1 MVYFEQ
7 RVIVP
12 PDVLQRLDTFSDQLN
27 SFLLQVDI
35 LIKRSDPVQL
45 ASLAD
50 KANTFLAYIER
61 TPTASILNTTD
72 RFLTQLEGL
81 PAYVEVVDKHMEGIL
96 KHAKEVARVADRF
109 ADGLDMLVMVG
120 LGILV
125 ALGMLIFVGCVLI
138 RAMRKMDAERK
149 REIENGSLK
158 KREEGKSE

>member
-12 PDVLQRLDTFSDQLN
+12 PDVLQRFDTFSDQLS
-27 SFLLQVDI
+27 SFLWQVDI
-35 LIKRSDPVQL
+35 LINRFDPVQIS
-45 ASLAD
+45 SLAD

-61 TPTASILNTTD
+61 TPTTSILNTTD
-72 RFLTQLEGL
+72 RFLAQLEGM

-120 LGILV
+120 LEILV
-125 ALGMLIFVGCVLI
+125 ALGMLIVVGCVLI
-138 RAMRKMDAERK
+138 RGMRKIDAKGK
-149 REIENGSLK
+149 RETGNGSLK
-158 KREEGKSE
+158 KRGEGKSE